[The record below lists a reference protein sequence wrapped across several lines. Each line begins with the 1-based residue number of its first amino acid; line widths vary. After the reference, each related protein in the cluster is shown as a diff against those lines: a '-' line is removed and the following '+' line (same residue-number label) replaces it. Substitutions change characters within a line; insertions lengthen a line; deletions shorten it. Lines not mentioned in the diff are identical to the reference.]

1 MNKNQ
6 NEFHYKKNRLQQI
19 KGFYYTAL
27 LGSVSKASKIMEV
40 NQSTVTLQIQSLE
53 RDMGITLLNRSSKP
67 LTLTYEGKQFY
78 EIAGPLMKNFESIVE
93 NFLSHKNSAN
103 SRKVS
108 IAAHGLMASSIS
120 NIVANFIRQDSTN
133 LINISFINLNSAIE
147 ALKNNEIDLIFYP
160 KLIRCDNWIN
170 DIDSASFEPIL
181 IANKNNNNLNDS
193 EITSIRELE
202 NLDIIKI
209 KNDDLENQLISQYLK
224 SDNKKFSIE
233 LENSNIEAI
242 KSLIANNEN
251 LVGIDCKINSKLFA
265 DNFICKSLKNIFG
278 NISFCFMT
286 NRNQPMKQTTSDF
299 IEFANNYFA
308 NNQIATNSENLL
320 KKNRNKMMYNQLLG
334 SFSEALSTLERKGEG
349 EREEGEEIKIAKE

>member
-93 NFLSHKNSAN
+93 NFLSHKSSIN
-103 SRKVS
+103 SRK
-108 IAAHGLMASSIS
+108 INITAHGLTASSIS
-120 NIVANFIRQDSTN
+120 NIIANFTHQDATN
-133 LINISFINLNSAIE
+133 LINISFTSLKSAIE
-147 ALKNNEIDLIFYP
+147 AIKSNETDLIFYP
-160 KLIRCDNWIN
+160 KLIKGDNWIN
-170 DIDSASFEPIL
+170 EIDSASFEPIL
-181 IANKNNNNLNDS
+181 IANKNNSNINDA

-209 KNDDLENQLISQYLK
+209 KNNDLENQLISQYLK
-224 SDNKKFSIE
+224 GDNKKFTIE

-242 KSLIANNEN
+242 KSLISNNKN
-251 LVGIDCKINSKLFA
+251 LVAIDCKINSKLFA
-265 DNFICKSLKNIFG
+265 DDFICKSLKNIFG
-278 NISFCFMT
+278 NIPFCFMT
-286 NRNQPMKQTTSDF
+286 NRNQPMKQATSDF

-320 KKNRNKMMYNQLLG
+320 KKNRNKMMYSQLLDG
-334 SFSEALSTLERKGEG
+334 FSDALNSLEREK
-349 EREEGEEIKIAKE
+349 EIKIAKE

>member
-93 NFLSHKNSAN
+93 NFLAN
-103 SRKVS
+103 KGLVKSRKIN
-108 IAAHGLMASSIS
+108 IAAHGLTASFIS
-120 NIVANFIRQDSTN
+120 NIIANFTHQDATN
-133 LINISFINLNSAIE
+133 LINISFTSLKSAIE

-160 KLIRCDNWIN
+160 KLIKDDNWIN
-170 DIDSASFEPIL
+170 HIDSASFEPIL
-181 IANKNNNNLNDS
+181 IANKNNGNINNN
-193 EITSIRELE
+193 EIISIRELE

-209 KNDDLENQLISQYLK
+209 KNNDLENQLISQYLK
-224 SDNKKFSIE
+224 GDNKKFSIE

-242 KSLIANNEN
+242 KSLISNNKN
-251 LVGIDCKINSKLFA
+251 LVAIDCKINSKLFA
-265 DNFICKSLKNIFG
+265 DDFICKSLKNIFG
-278 NISFCFMT
+278 NIPFCFMT
-286 NRNQPMKQTTSDF
+286 NRNQPMKQATSDF

-308 NNQIATNSENLL
+308 SNQIATNSENLL
-320 KKNRNKMMYNQLLG
+320 KKNRDKMMYNQLLG
-334 SFSEALSTLERKGEG
+334 GFSDALNSLEG
-349 EREEGEEIKIAKE
+349 EKEIKIAKE

>member
-93 NFLSHKNSAN
+93 NFLSHKNSVN

-108 IAAHGLMASSIS
+108 IAVHGLMASSIS
-120 NIVANFIRQDSTN
+120 NIVANFIRQDSIN

-147 ALKNNEIDLIFYP
+147 ALKNNQIDLIFYP
-160 KLIRCDNWIN
+160 KLIKRDNWIN
-170 DIDSASFEPIL
+170 YIDSASFEPIL

-193 EITSIRELE
+193 EITSITELE

-224 SDNKKFSIE
+224 SDNKKFIIE

-242 KSLIANNEN
+242 KSLIANNKN
-251 LVGIDCKINSKLFA
+251 LVGIDCKINLKLFE

-308 NNQIATNSENLL
+308 NNQIATNSENL
-320 KKNRNKMMYNQLLG
+320 N
-334 SFSEALSTLERKGEG
+334 
-349 EREEGEEIKIAKE
+349 